1 MLKINTRVFVR
12 TCYTLFTTCFFS
24 FPCFAQSNWTG
35 AVSAEWS
42 NSANWTP
49 AVVPGASDNVQ
60 IGIAKFN
67 FQPVISTT
75 VQARNLTFGGAASVT
90 LTVSAGAILNIAGKV
105 VQLHSSDNNQ
115 PSSIITGLGTL
126 NCQAVLVGDQVGPKL
141 VQNKTT
147 TLIST
152 ITNLNV
158 GSNITLNSI
167 TANLLTGGIANN
179 NSLFSLRAG
188 NLNLGGK
195 IILNNQL
202 PYQCN
207 SPVGNNPLA
216 KFSIDINSDQ
226 NATLNLTD
234 SSAVSV
240 SNPVYDSVD
249 FYNYFSGNGRSRVV
263 YQGGNQLVY
272 TNTSPGIDV
281 SPYLYQDL
289 IIGGT
294 GIKTAGNNNN
304 NSLTVAGNLIVSGG
318 TLDLVSFSPQ
328 TLINGNFS
336 NRGAIR
342 FGNGLTSING
352 PVFFNSGSF
361 SPGSGFISFSG
372 SNQQLTDSTQTGT
385 NFNRLIFNNAYAKTI
400 QSGSFNV
407 LPNGEVRLL
416 NQASVNVAQ
425 GAGFTIQA
433 DSTGSARIAA
443 LPAGSSVTGTVNVQQ
458 FFQGSGYLHNTTA
471 RGYYMF
477 TSPVNYTGTTT
488 GDRYFNLNFIN
499 GTSNTT
505 GIFTTG
511 LSGGGF
517 NAVGN
522 PTLYLYREDVG
533 TCNGS
538 FVCGNFRGIGKIN
551 YSDPGIVGTQKRF
564 TTANTVDT
572 TVSIPVATGILVF
585 IRGNKVF
592 SNGTT
597 TGTKT
602 TQPYNYPENIVL
614 THTGVINQ
622 GDIQARDWFRQD
634 HTLSYTN
641 SPSIDNSGPR
651 GSNSL
656 GNPYPAPINLDNF
669 SATDSTSAIYA
680 ANVGAA
686 FYFLNRSTGQYDAYI
701 PDATHDKTQVYYG
714 TGVSSNILKIG
725 QGIFVTINGSAARL
739 TFREGAKFDPDAS
752 SVPVSSLTAVN
763 LNSLNSIHAQSRMSV
778 KGNSIV
784 SINSG
789 NQRLSAASSGGIKN
803 SGNTT
808 MQTSKTG
815 SPDYQLRISLLK
827 DENVI
832 DDILI
837 RFKPG
842 SSRLFNPREDAIDI
856 GGTDDAQGSL
866 SSYST
871 DGKPLSI
878 NTLPLLKRITKIP
891 LAASAIQSGGYSIR
905 INRFGL
911 PANLKIGLK
920 DKLTGKVFGLT
931 ESNPYRFL
939 IDKSLQNTD
948 GDRFELIIVDQSMA
962 AKK

>member
-1 MLKINTRVFVR
+1 
-12 TCYTLFTTCFFS
+12 
-24 FPCFAQSNWTG
+24 
-35 AVSAEWS
+35 
-42 NSANWTP
+42 
-49 AVVPGASDNVQ
+49 VPGASDNVQ

-75 VQARNLTFGGAASVT
+75 VQAKNLTFGGAATVT

-126 NCQAVLVGDQVGPKL
+126 NCQAVLVGDQVSPKL

-152 ITNLNV
+152 IANLNV

-207 SPVGNNPLA
+207 NPAGNNPLA

-249 FYNYFSGNGRSRVV
+249 FYHYFSGNGRSRVV
-263 YQGGNQLVY
+263 YKGGNQLVY

-281 SPYLYQDL
+281 SPYLYQDI

-304 NSLTVAGNLIVSGG
+304 NSLTVEGNLIVSGG
-318 TLDLVSFSPQ
+318 TFDLISFSPQ

-342 FGNGLTSING
+342 FGSGLTSING

-361 SPGSGFISFSG
+361 SPGSGFILFSG

-385 NFNRLIFNNAYAKTI
+385 NFNKLIFNNAYAKTI

-416 NQASVNVAQ
+416 NQASVSVAQ

-458 FFQGSGYLHNTTA
+458 FFQGSGYLRNTTA

-499 GTSNTT
+499 GTSDIT

-533 TCNGS
+533 ACNGS

-551 YSDPGIVGTQKRF
+551 YSDPGIVGTQQRF

-572 TVSIPVATGILVF
+572 TTSIPVATGILVF
-585 IRGNKVF
+585 IRGNKVL

-622 GDIQARDWFRQD
+622 GDIQARDWFRHD

-651 GSNSL
+651 GFNFL
-656 GNPYPAPINLDNF
+656 GNPFPSPINLDNF
-669 SATDSTSAIYA
+669 SETDSTSTIYG
-680 ANVGAA
+680 ANISPA
-686 FYFLNRSTGQYDAYI
+686 FYYLNRITGQYDAYI

-714 TGVSSNILKIG
+714 TGVASNILKIG
-725 QGIFVTINGSAARL
+725 QGVLVNVDGAASPYSAKL

-752 SVPVSSLTAVN
+752 SVPTSIISAANVS
-763 LNSLNSIHAQSRMSV
+763 SLNSIYSQSRMSV
-778 KGNSIV
+778 KANNVV

-789 NQRLSAASSGGIKN
+789 NQRLSAVSPGGIKN
-803 SGNTT
+803 SRTT
-808 MQTSKTG
+808 TVQTTKAG
-815 SPDYQLRISLLK
+815 SPDQQLRISLVK
-827 DENVI
+827 DENLI

-842 SSRLFNPREDAIDI
+842 SSRLFNAREDALDI
-856 GGTDDAQGSL
+856 GCTDDAQGSL
-866 SSYST
+866 SSYSE

-878 NTLPLLKRITKIP
+878 NTLPLLKRITKI
-891 LAASAIQSGGYSIR
+891 LLVTSTTQSGGYSIR
-905 INRFGL
+905 INRLGL
-911 PANLKIGLK
+911 PTNLKTRLK

-939 IDKSLQNTD
+939 IDKNLQNTY
-948 GDRFELIIVDQSMA
+948 GDRFELIIVDQSRA